1 MREAIEKLVK
11 ALVDN
16 SDAVTVEESSER
28 SATTLKVRVDNADMG
43 RLIGREGKTI
53 KALRSL
59 IHAAGQKNGQRIQL
73 EIVE

>member
-59 IHAAGQKNGQRIQL
+59 IHAAGQKSGQRIQL
-73 EIVE
+73 EIIE